1 MRSGVFTHVWLT
13 CCCSAQALQHYSE
26 AVKDLQHALELEPAN
41 EGFNKELE
49 AVKKDWAE
57 MRKQRAVLKQLD
69 GNSNL
74 SSKAGVEMGPH
85 QSSSDRNKHSSAQQS
100 SNSPQTDIAQSALS
114 SSEPPAQSSCA
125 NEPADSRDA
134 SAQCGSLEQSAESV
148 LQPATPAVRC
158 ETDSRPASNLVKM
171 QSLLSS
177 LQTAGRH

>member
-1 MRSGVFTHVWLT
+1 M
-13 CCCSAQALQHYSE
+13 
-26 AVKDLQHALELEPAN
+26 QHALELEPAN
-41 EGFNKELE
+41 RGFNKELE

-74 SSKAGVEMGPH
+74 SSKAGVEMGPL

-100 SNSPQTDIAQSALS
+100 SISPQTDIAQSALS

-134 SAQCGSLEQSAESV
+134 SAQCGSLGQSAESV
-148 LQPATPAVRC
+148 SQPATPAVQR